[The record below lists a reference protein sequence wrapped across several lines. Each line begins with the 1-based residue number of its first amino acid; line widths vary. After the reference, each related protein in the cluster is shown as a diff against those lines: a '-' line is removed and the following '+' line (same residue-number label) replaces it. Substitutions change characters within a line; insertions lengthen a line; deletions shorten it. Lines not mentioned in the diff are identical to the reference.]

1 MNVGRD
7 QGDFTGMI
15 GACERTPNMTL
26 LKILAIL
33 LVAGGLGFLALPGFA
48 ASDHDGVTGPFAKPS
63 NSGAK
68 PRRHRRHDGTRQPH
82 RPRKQNGSPQAPAP
96 QRTYYGGTEI
106 G

>member
-63 NSGAK
+63 NSGAL
-68 PRRHRRHDGTRQPH
+68 REGGRT
-82 RPRKQNGSPQAPAP
+82 PAEVFSLLP
-96 QRTYYGGTEI
+96 KD
-106 G
+106 